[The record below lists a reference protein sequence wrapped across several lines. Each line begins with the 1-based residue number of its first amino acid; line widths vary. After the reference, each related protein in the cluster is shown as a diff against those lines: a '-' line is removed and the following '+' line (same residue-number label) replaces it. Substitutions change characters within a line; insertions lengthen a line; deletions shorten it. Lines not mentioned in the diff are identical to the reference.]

1 MKTHLHAYFYSMNQF
16 TRLVIF
22 IFLTLF
28 LGCQHKNQ
36 DAIEVKFIFGPDD
49 SGTLETLIDQFNK
62 ENKGVINV
70 NYIEGSRSSDIFYEE
85 LEKEFKSNQGKFDA
99 FAGDVIW
106 TSAFAQN
113 KWVEDLTDKFFSNYQ
128 PEQFVKP
135 AMQSASYQYRIWG
148 IPWFTDTGILF
159 YRKDLLD
166 QIGVQ
171 PPKTW
176 EELRTISKRLKAD
189 NLIEDGFVFQGAA
202 YEGGVANMCEFIWNA
217 GGNVLLG
224 DLATSSEFDEIT
236 DPEVISINSK
246 ESLTG
251 VYEIT
256 KIMDEEIAPKGIFQY
271 RELDAGL
278 AFRDGKAVF
287 MRGWPS
293 SYGLL
298 LDRKSE
304 VKPSQVGIANI
315 PTSSLANKSF
325 SCLGGWN
332 LMVNANS
339 SEDKKEA
346 TWTFINF
353 LMKEESQRYRAEN
366 GGMLPSL
373 RSLYRDSTLL
383 KSSPVVAFAK
393 EVIANTHER
402 PKTPYYM
409 EISPEIATIFN
420 QVLIG
425 VITPEGAVQT
435 LDRKLKEILLS
446 HQSDT
451 GG

>member
-1 MKTHLHAYFYSMNQF
+1 MKNQPFSEPVHTLKYFLPRF
-16 TRLVIF
+16 
-22 IFLTLF
+22 FLIVLLF
-28 LGCQHKNQ
+28 LGCQGKS
-36 DAIEVKFIFGPDD
+36 DMVEVNFIFGPDD
-49 SGTLETLIDQFNK
+49 SGTLESLIDRFNK
-62 ENKGVINV
+62 ENKGVIKV

-85 LEKEFKSNQGKFDA
+85 LAEEFTNKQSNFDA

-113 KWVEDLTDKFFSNYQ
+113 EWVEDLTDKFFDTYQ
-128 PEQFVKP
+128 PELFVKP
-135 AMQSASYQYRIWG
+135 AMESASYQYRIWG

-176 EELRTISKRLKAD
+176 EDLRSISKQLKD
-189 NLIEDGFVFQGAA
+189 QKLIEHGFVFQGAA
-202 YEGGVANMCEFIWNA
+202 YEGGVANMCEYIWNA
-217 GGNVLLG
+217 GGNVLMG
-224 DLATSSEFDEIT
+224 DLTTSGEFDEIT
-236 DPEVISINSK
+236 DPDVVSINSK
-246 ESLTG
+246 ESLAG
-251 VYEIT
+251 IYELI
-256 KIMDEEIAPKGIFQY
+256 KIMDEDIAPKDIFQY

-278 AFRDGKAVF
+278 TFRDGKAAF

-298 LDRKSE
+298 LDRKSI
-304 VKPSQVGIANI
+304 VKPDQVGITNI
-315 PTSSLANKSF
+315 PTSTPSDKSY

-339 SEDKKEA
+339 AEDKKDA
-346 TWTFINF
+346 AWTFIAF
-353 LMKEESQRYRAEN
+353 LMSEESQRFRAEN

-373 RSLYRDSTLL
+373 RSLYRDDDLL
-383 KSSPVVAFAK
+383 TKSPVVAFAK

-425 VITPEGAVQT
+425 VITPEGAIIT

-446 HQSDT
+446 HQSDA